1 MARCSLVTPK
11 AYPLLSCSEL
21 DSLLLFERV
30 AWDWVREVHRHS
42 SITKKGKIF
51 VVFRNS
57 KNEKFL
63 RFKQLII
70 HLELAGYDVS
80 CLENAEFKS
89 DKNPDL
95 IANKVGA
102 NKIAK
107 IQAQDWIKDIEE
119 KKITSLENQKKNV
132 QQ

>member
-42 SITKKGKIF
+42 SITKKGKNF
-51 VVFRNS
+51 VIFRNS
-57 KNEKFL
+57 KNKKFSRL
-63 RFKQLII
+63 RQLII
-70 HLELAGYDVS
+70 HLEHSGYDVS
-80 CLENAEFKS
+80 FLENAVFKS

-107 IQAQDWIKDIEE
+107 TKAREWIKDIEKNE
-119 KKITSLENQKKNV
+119 ISGFENQRNNFP
-132 QQ
+132 

>member
-1 MARCSLVTPK
+1 MARCSLFTPK

-57 KNEKFL
+57 KNKKFFRL
-63 RFKQLII
+63 RQLII
-70 HLELAGYDVS
+70 HLEHSGYDVS
-80 CLENAEFKS
+80 CLENADFKS

-107 IQAQDWIKDIEE
+107 TKAREWIKDIEKNE
-119 KKITSLENQKKNV
+119 ISGFENQRNNFP
-132 QQ
+132 